1 MSKLERSLRLG
12 AGQDGAGALVGAK
25 AARLLTRV
33 TLAAGLASGFVTAA
47 RADDPFG
54 TWMRPSTGTQ
64 VNFYNCGG
72 KLCGK
77 IVAVKDQS
85 RKGEVG
91 TIIMNGAAKTGDREW
106 RGDLL
111 NTEDG
116 KTYSGVVTL
125 EGPNGLNLKGCAAL
139 GIICKGETWQRVK

>member
-1 MSKLERSLRLG
+1 MSYHERTRCRRG
-12 AGQDGAGALVGAK
+12 TEQIK
-25 AARLLTRV
+25 AARLL
-33 TLAAGLASGFVTAA
+33 AAGALTIVLVGAFAGGV
-47 RADDPFG
+47 RAEEPYG
-54 TWMRPSTGTQ
+54 TWLRPSTGTQ
-64 VNFYNCGG
+64 VNFYNCSG

-85 RKGEVG
+85 RKGEIG
-91 TIIMNGAAKTGDREW
+91 TVIMNGAAKSADNEW

-125 EGPNGLNLKGCAAL
+125 EGPNALNLKGCAL
-139 GIICKGETWQRVK
+139 GFICRGETWQRVK

>member
-1 MSKLERSLRLG
+1 MPRGRLFG
-12 AGQDGAGALVGAK
+12 IVFAVALATAFAGG
-25 AARLLTRV
+25 T
-33 TLAAGLASGFVTAA
+33 

-85 RKGEVG
+85 RKAEIG
-91 TIIMNGAAKTGDREW
+91 TMIMNGAARTSDNEW
-106 RGDLL
+106 RGDVL

-125 EGPNGLNLKGCAAL
+125 EGPSALNLKGCAL
-139 GIICKGETWQRVK
+139 GFICKGETWQRVK

>member
-1 MSKLERSLRLG
+1 MSEEGRKARRSGRRECR
-12 AGQDGAGALVGAK
+12 AGGIPAK
-25 AARLLTRV
+25 PIRLLSAIILTLG
-33 TLAAGLASGFVTAA
+33 LAALCVGSA
-47 RADDPFG
+47 RANDPFG

-85 RKGEVG
+85 RKGEIG
-91 TIIMNGAAKTGDREW
+91 TLIMNGAARTSDNEW
-106 RGDLL
+106 RGDVL

-125 EGPNGLNLKGCAAL
+125 EGPNALNLKGCAL
-139 GIICKGETWQRVK
+139 GFICKGETWQRVK

>member
-1 MSKLERSLRLG
+1 MSNEKRCSDPREAHARR
-12 AGQDGAGALVGAK
+12 VGGFHGGM
-25 AARLLTRV
+25 ARLV
-33 TLAAGLASGFVTAA
+33 FAAGLAGAFAGTA

-54 TWMRPSTGTQ
+54 TWLRPSTGTQ

-72 KLCGK
+72 KLCAK
-77 IVAVKDQS
+77 IVAVKDQNK
-85 RKGEVG
+85 KGEIG
-91 TIIMNGAAKTGDREW
+91 TVIMSGAAKASDTEW

-125 EGPNGLNLKGCAAL
+125 EGPNALNLKGCVAA
-139 GIICKGETWQRVK
+139 IFCKGETWQRVK

>member
-1 MSKLERSLRLG
+1 MTYEKRCNCRSEVHARR
-12 AGQDGAGALVGAK
+12 AGGLPGGT
-25 AARLLTRV
+25 ARLFCAV
-33 TLAAGLASGFVTAA
+33 MFAAALATAFAGSA
-47 RADDPFG
+47 RAADPYG
-54 TWMRPSTGTQ
+54 TWVRPSTGAQ

-77 IVAVKDQS
+77 IVAVKDES
-85 RKGEVG
+85 RKGEIG
-91 TIIMNGAAKTGDREW
+91 TVIMNGAAKSGDNEW

-125 EGPNGLNLKGCAAL
+125 EGPNALNLKGCVAA
-139 GIICKGETWQRVK
+139 IFCKSETWQRVK

>member
-1 MSKLERSLRLG
+1 MSNEERNERRRYRQEFRVAERRIKPLG
-12 AGQDGAGALVGAK
+12 LVSAIILAVGFAVRLVGG
-25 AARLLTRV
+25 T
-33 TLAAGLASGFVTAA
+33 
-47 RADDPFG
+47 RADEPFG
-54 TWMRPSTGTQ
+54 TWVRPSTGTQ

-85 RKGEVG
+85 RKGEIG
-91 TIIMNGAAKTGDREW
+91 TMIMNGAARTSENEW
-106 RGDLL
+106 RGDVL

-125 EGPNGLNLKGCAAL
+125 EGPNALNLKGCAL
-139 GIICKGETWQRVK
+139 GFICKGETWQRVK

>member
-1 MSKLERSLRLG
+1 MSEDKRKGGRECRAR
-12 AGQDGAGALVGAK
+12 K
-25 AARLLTRV
+25 ASIKPAHPLFGFI
-33 TLAAGLASGFVTAA
+33 LAAGLAVAFVGIS
-47 RADDPFG
+47 RANDPFG

-64 VNFYNCGG
+64 VNFYNCSG

-85 RKGEVG
+85 RKGEIG
-91 TIIMNGAAKTGDREW
+91 TVIMNGAARTSDNEW
-106 RGDLL
+106 RGDVL

-125 EGPNGLNLKGCAAL
+125 EGPNALNLKGCAL
-139 GIICKGETWQRVK
+139 GFICKGETWQRVK

>member
-1 MSKLERSLRLG
+1 MVAVALAPAF
-12 AGQDGAGALVGAK
+12 AG
-25 AARLLTRV
+25 
-33 TLAAGLASGFVTAA
+33 SA

-54 TWMRPSTGTQ
+54 TWLRPSTGTQ

-72 KLCGK
+72 KLCAK

-85 RKGEVG
+85 RKGEIG
-91 TIIMNGAAKTGDREW
+91 TVIMNGAAKSSDNEW

-125 EGPNGLNLKGCAAL
+125 EGPNALNLKGCVAA
-139 GIICKGETWQRVK
+139 IFCKGETWQRVK

>member
-1 MSKLERSLRLG
+1 MSNQKRCNDQRDARARRVGGIARAVFGLVFAAAL
-12 AGQDGAGALVGAK
+12 AGAF
-25 AARLLTRV
+25 
-33 TLAAGLASGFVTAA
+33 AGSA

-54 TWMRPSTGTQ
+54 TWLRPSTGTQ

-72 KLCGK
+72 KLCAK
-77 IVAVKDQS
+77 IVAVKDQNK
-85 RKGEVG
+85 KGEIG
-91 TIIMNGAAKTGDREW
+91 TVIMNGAAKASDTEW

-125 EGPNGLNLKGCAAL
+125 EGPNALNLKGCVAA
-139 GIICKGETWQRVK
+139 IFCKGETWQRVK

>member
-1 MSKLERSLRLG
+1 MSKRERNKRG
-12 AGQDGAGALVGAK
+12 IPRQGGHAGRVQAK
-25 AARLLTRV
+25 AVRLLSRIIV
-33 TLAAGLASGFVTAA
+33 ACGLASGFVTGV
-47 RADDPFG
+47 RADEPYG
-54 TWMRPSTGTQ
+54 TWVRPSTGTQ

-77 IVAVKDQS
+77 IVAVRDQS
-85 RKGEVG
+85 RKSEIG
-91 TIIMNGAAKTGDREW
+91 TVIMSGAAKTGDNEW

-125 EGPNGLNLKGCAAL
+125 EGPNGLNLKGCAL
-139 GIICKGETWQRVK
+139 GFICRGETWQRVK

>member
-1 MSKLERSLRLG
+1 MSDKERQKRRGKRREDRASGGRL
-12 AGQDGAGALVGAK
+12 K
-25 AARLLTRV
+25 SRRRLSGIL
-33 TLAAGLASGFVTAA
+33 LAAGLVGVFLGDA
-47 RADDPFG
+47 RAEDPYG

-85 RKGEVG
+85 RKGEIG
-91 TIIMNGAAKTGDREW
+91 TMIMNGAAKTSDNEW
-106 RGDLL
+106 RGDVL

-125 EGPNGLNLKGCAAL
+125 EGPNALNLKGCAL
-139 GIICKGETWQRVK
+139 GFICKGETWQRVK

>member
-1 MSKLERSLRLG
+1 MATSLLMR
-12 AGQDGAGALVGAK
+12 
-25 AARLLTRV
+25 T
-33 TLAAGLASGFVTAA
+33 TLAAALAGGFAA
-47 RADDPFG
+47 VAHADDPFG

-77 IVAVKDQS
+77 IVAVKDPS
-85 RKGEVG
+85 RKGEIG
-91 TIIMNGAAKTGDREW
+91 TVIMNGAAKTADNEW

-125 EGPNGLNLKGCAAL
+125 EGPSALNLKGCAAL
-139 GIICKGETWQRVK
+139 GIICKGETWQRVR

>member
-1 MSKLERSLRLG
+1 MSNDEQNERRSYRREFC
-12 AGQDGAGALVGAK
+12 AGERRITPIG
-25 AARLLTRV
+25 LLYAIILSV
-33 TLAAGLASGFVTAA
+33 GFVVGFIGSS
-47 RADDPFG
+47 RADEPFG
-54 TWMRPSTGTQ
+54 TWVRPSTGTQ

-85 RKGEVG
+85 RKGEIG
-91 TIIMNGAAKTGDREW
+91 TMIMNGAARTGDNEW
-106 RGDLL
+106 RGDVL

-125 EGPNGLNLKGCAAL
+125 EGPNALNLKGCAL
-139 GIICKGETWQRVK
+139 GFICKGETWQRVK

>member
-1 MSKLERSLRLG
+1 MSDEKLCDCRREPRLSCVG
-12 AGQDGAGALVGAK
+12 GLSDGM
-25 AARLLTRV
+25 ARLLV
-33 TLAAGLASGFVTAA
+33 GFMFAAALSVFAGSA
-47 RADDPFG
+47 RAEDPYG
-54 TWMRPSTGTQ
+54 TWLRPSTGTQ

-85 RKGEVG
+85 RKGEIG
-91 TIIMNGAAKTGDREW
+91 TVIMNGAARTGDNEW
-106 RGDLL
+106 KGDLL

-125 EGPNGLNLKGCAAL
+125 EGPNALNLKGCALAF
-139 GIICKGETWQRVK
+139 ICKGETWQRVK

>member
-1 MSKLERSLRLG
+1 MSDYKRCDLRNGCSEGRAGG
-12 AGQDGAGALVGAK
+12 ARGQT
-25 AARLLTRV
+25 ARLLFGITFAA
-33 TLAAGLASGFVTAA
+33 LATAWAGGA

-54 TWMRPSTGTQ
+54 TWVRPSTGTQ
-64 VNFYNCGG
+64 VNFYNCSG

-85 RKGEVG
+85 RKGEIG
-91 TIIMNGAAKTGDREW
+91 TVIMNGAARTSDNEW
-106 RGDLL
+106 RGDVL

-125 EGPNGLNLKGCAAL
+125 EGPNALNLKGCAL
-139 GIICKGETWQRVK
+139 GFICKGETWQRVK

>member
-1 MSKLERSLRLG
+1 MGNEKRCNCRSEAHAHRFGGFHGRTMRLVFG
-12 AGQDGAGALVGAK
+12 LTFAAALAGAF
-25 AARLLTRV
+25 
-33 TLAAGLASGFVTAA
+33 AGNA
-47 RADDPFG
+47 RADEPFG
-54 TWMRPSTGTQ
+54 TWLRPSTGTQ

-72 KLCGK
+72 KLCAK

-85 RKGEVG
+85 RKGEIG
-91 TIIMNGAAKTGDREW
+91 TVIMNGAAKSGDNEW

-125 EGPNGLNLKGCAAL
+125 EGPNALNLKGCVAA
-139 GIICKGETWQRVK
+139 IFCKGETWQRVK

>member
-1 MSKLERSLRLG
+1 MCDQERRDHRSGCSEAHAGGWRGKTVRLLF
-12 AGQDGAGALVGAK
+12 AIIFAGALAS
-25 AARLLTRV
+25 AF
-33 TLAAGLASGFVTAA
+33 AGGA
-47 RADDPFG
+47 RADDPYG
-54 TWMRPSTGTQ
+54 TWVRPSTGTQ

-85 RKGEVG
+85 RKSEIG
-91 TIIMNGAAKTGDREW
+91 TMIMNGAAKTSDNEW
-106 RGDLL
+106 RGDVL

-125 EGPNGLNLKGCAAL
+125 EGPNALNLKGCAL
-139 GIICKGETWQRVK
+139 GFICKGETWQRVK

>member
-1 MSKLERSLRLG
+1 MSDDNRWDLRNG
-12 AGQDGAGALVGAK
+12 CSEGRAGGGRGQT
-25 AARLLTRV
+25 ARLLFGI
-33 TLAAGLASGFVTAA
+33 TLAAALATAWAGGA

-64 VNFYNCGG
+64 VNFYNCSG

-85 RKGEVG
+85 RKGEIG
-91 TIIMNGAAKTGDREW
+91 TVIMNGAARTSDNEW
-106 RGDLL
+106 RGDVL

-125 EGPNGLNLKGCAAL
+125 EGPNALNLKGCAL
-139 GIICKGETWQRVK
+139 GFICKGETWQRVK